1 MITNIVG
8 KLQVESLIE
17 ADINTSLETYLSETK
32 FFHGVFKT
40 TLMMA
45 TFPFD
50 VYVSWKYPAIA
61 TKFWVVSM
69 LEVRSAIPCASRIDI
84 QYFVTIFFDD

>member
-50 VYVSWKYPAIA
+50 VYVSLGENAAIPMS
-61 TKFWVVSM
+61 FWVVA
-69 LEVRSAIPCASRIDI
+69 R
-84 QYFVTIFFDD
+84 